1 MDNFSIK
8 FDTTPT
14 ARLSSATERDTT
26 GVSGDDSGLKNAV
39 DAVNL
44 ACAFVGSRG
53 QKLDRNAVLP
63 RGVEPSRAN
72 GSQIKERSTCL

>member
-1 MDNFSIK
+1 LDNFSIK

-44 ACAFVGSRG
+44 A
-53 QKLDRNAVLP
+53 
-63 RGVEPSRAN
+63 
-72 GSQIKERSTCL
+72 